1 MEATEVAG
9 RWIEAM
15 DIKRNFKLILAA
27 VTVGGVLA
35 GSAMAEGRNVL
46 SANDVSMRAGPGA
59 SFRKVTTVA
68 KNQIVTVHGCA
79 RAYSW
84 CDVDWAGYR
93 GWVSAKFLRLPRM
106 TGGLASI
113 AADLGI
119 PVVDYAAADYE
130 ARHYVVHAEPA
141 GVQLIE
147 RQPADADVRQGPNYG
162 RAAQDAAFLTDG
174 PLPLPADNR
183 DLLGGEIPK

>member
-1 MEATEVAG
+1 
-9 RWIEAM
+9 M
-15 DIKRNFKLILAA
+15 DIKRNLKLVLAA
-27 VTVGGVLA
+27 VAVGGALA

-46 SANDVSMRAGPGA
+46 SANHVSMRAGPAA

-113 AADLGI
+113 AGDLGI
-119 PVVDYAAADYE
+119 PAVDYVAADYE
-130 ARHYVVHAEPA
+130 ARHYAVHAEPA

-147 RQPADADVRQGPNYG
+147 RQPFAAAVRHEPTDGG
-162 RAAQDAAFLTDG
+162 VAQDAAFLTDG
-174 PLPLPADNR
+174 SIKWPADNS
-183 DLLGGEIPK
+183 DLLGGDISK

>member
-1 MEATEVAG
+1 MN
-9 RWIEAM
+9 
-15 DIKRNFKLILAA
+15 IKRNLKLMLATIA
-27 VTVGGVLA
+27 VGGALA

-46 SANDVSMRAGPGA
+46 SANAVSMRAGPGV
-59 SFRKVTTVA
+59 SFRKVATVA

-113 AADLGI
+113 AEDLGI
-119 PVVDYAAADYE
+119 PAVDYAAADYE
-130 ARHYVVHAEPA
+130 ARHYAVRAEPA

-147 RQPADADVRQGPNYG
+147 RQAADAAVRHDPNDG
-162 RAAQDAAFLTDG
+162 RDAQDTVFLADG
-174 PLPLPADNR
+174 SLHWPADNR
-183 DLLGGEIPK
+183 DLLGGDLPK

>member
-1 MEATEVAG
+1 
-9 RWIEAM
+9 M
-15 DIKRNFKLILAA
+15 DIKRNLKLMLAA
-27 VTVGGVLA
+27 VAVGGAIA

-46 SANDVSMRAGPGA
+46 SANDVSMRAGPAA

-113 AADLGI
+113 AEDLGI
-119 PVVDYAAADYE
+119 PTVDYAAADYE
-130 ARHYVVHAEPA
+130 ARHYAVHAEPA

-147 RQPADADVRQGPNYG
+147 RQPSDAAVRLEPMEG
-162 RAAQDAAFLTDG
+162 RTAQDVGFNW
-174 PLPLPADNR
+174 PADNG
-183 DLLGGEIPK
+183 DLLGGDIPK